1 MCESRRFHPCQDGT
15 VTDFVMFHEQ
25 TLGPMGQSA
34 ASIPVGPAGRDGLRK
49 SGDLIR
55 ILIVEDHQL
64 VADALEALLNHQPNM
79 LVVGIVASVA
89 DSARRASDVCPD
101 VVIMDFRLDDGTGA
115 DAAAAIWQA
124 GCEATVIFLTRDES
138 DATRLAAIEAGAS
151 AIVYKSRA
159 AAELIA
165 AVRTV
170 AEGGTLIPVGT
181 IGTLFNQGRD
191 SDYRRDRLT
200 SRERQVLSLMA
211 AGTSSREIASTL
223 AISYLTVRTHLH
235 NLGNKLAA
243 HSKLEVI
250 VKARELSLID

>member
-1 MCESRRFHPCQDGT
+1 
-15 VTDFVMFHEQ
+15 
-25 TLGPMGQSA
+25 MGQISA
-34 ASIPVGPAGRDGLRK
+34 QIPSRTGLRTK
-49 SGDLIR
+49 GDLIR

-64 VADALEALLNHQPNM
+64 VADALEALLNHQRDM
-79 LVVGIVASVA
+79 HVLGSVASVA
-89 DSARRASDVCPD
+89 DSARRATDLCPD

-124 GCEATVIFLTRDES
+124 GCEAKVIFLTRDES

-159 AAELIA
+159 AVELID
-165 AVRTV
+165 AVRAV

-181 IGTLFNQGRD
+181 IATLFKKSRET
-191 SDYRRDRLT
+191 DYQRDRLT

-211 AGTSSREIASTL
+211 EGTSSRDIAATM